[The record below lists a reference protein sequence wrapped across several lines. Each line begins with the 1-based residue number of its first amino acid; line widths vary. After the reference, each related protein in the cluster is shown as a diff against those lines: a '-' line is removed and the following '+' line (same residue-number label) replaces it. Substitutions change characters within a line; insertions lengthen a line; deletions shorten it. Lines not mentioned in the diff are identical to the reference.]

1 MTSNSSFAQ
10 AVNTSSMMKQS
21 LPAPAEDPRN
31 DADLSRPQHEMNPQP
46 TQRAERPVAA
56 ERGSSPSTKASHEE
70 RSTTQGTEQNE
81 GSKDSKDLKKEQ
93 TPDDSSSPQT
103 QGQLL
108 TQIGGHFDENTKP
121 SQDDLD
127 VSLSAE

>member
-1 MTSNSSFAQ
+1 
-10 AVNTSSMMKQS
+10 MKQS
-21 LPAPAEDPRN
+21 LLAPAEDTRN

-46 TQRAERPVAA
+46 TQRTERPSESSPQQASSTVAA

-70 RSTTQGTEQNE
+70 RSTTAGTEQHE
-81 GSKDSKDLKKEQ
+81 GSKDSKDPKKEH

-121 SQDDLD
+121 SQDDLE